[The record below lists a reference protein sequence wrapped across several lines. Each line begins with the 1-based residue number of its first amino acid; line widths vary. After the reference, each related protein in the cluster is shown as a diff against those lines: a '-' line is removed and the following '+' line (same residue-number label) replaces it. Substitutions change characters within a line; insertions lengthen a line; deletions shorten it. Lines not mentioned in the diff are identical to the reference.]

1 MQSEVI
7 ILTRKEKVAQVMP
20 SAINKATAGGVNSCP
35 HCYPF
40 LNIAEERRKCLIDA
54 PAHSGTEFFK
64 KCEKCWN
71 TEWSESARPQWQQ
84 DILDKFMRV
93 I

>member
-1 MQSEVI
+1 M
-7 ILTRKEKVAQVMP
+7 TRKEKVAEMMP
-20 SAINKATAGGVNSCP
+20 SAINKATAGGVNGCP

-54 PAHSGTEFFK
+54 PAHSDTEIFK

-71 TEWSESARPQWQQ
+71 TEWSEPARPQWQQ

>member
-1 MQSEVI
+1 MAEM
-7 ILTRKEKVAQVMP
+7 MP
-20 SAINKATAGGVNSCP
+20 SVINKATAGGVNGCP

-40 LNIAEERRKCLIDA
+40 LNIAEERRKCLIDEA
-54 PAHSGTEFFK
+54 AHSCTEIFK

-71 TEWSESARPQWQQ
+71 TEWEEPTRPQWQQ

>member
-1 MQSEVI
+1 M
-7 ILTRKEKVAQVMP
+7 TRKEKVAEMMP
-20 SAINKATAGGVNSCP
+20 SAINKSTAGGVNGCP

-40 LNIAEERRKCLIDA
+40 LNIAEERRKCLIDEA
-54 PAHSGTEFFK
+54 AHSGTEIFK

-71 TEWSESARPQWQQ
+71 TQWEEPTRPQWQQ